1 MPEATKT
8 ESSTLAP
15 QIQAYLQ
22 RSSWIRKMF
31 ETGAELKGRHGVDAV
46 CDFSLG
52 NPDLSPPDAVFEALE
67 GLARRDQRFGYMPN
81 AGYPEARAALAAFLS
96 QEQGVPVSD
105 QDVILTCGAAGAL
118 NSFFRAVLEPG
129 DEVLCPA
136 PFFVEY
142 GFYAENHSGVLRP
155 VPTNPDDFSL
165 DLGAVASAIGP
176 KTRVVLIN
184 TPNNPSG
191 RVYARSELEALAE
204 LLQAKS
210 RETGRTIYLLSDEPY
225 RFLTFDGHPVPSL
238 LPLYPH
244 TVVISS
250 FSKSLAL
257 AGERIGYA
265 LVNPAMPGK
274 AELLAGLTLTNRIL
288 GFVNAPA
295 IGQRLMQKALG
306 AQVDVQLYAQRRAAM
321 AEILDGANIPF
332 FKPQGAF
339 YFFPKAPGGDDVAF
353 VQALQEELILAVPG
367 RGFGTPG
374 YFRLAFC
381 VDETVIRRSAEGFK
395 RAAEKFR

>member
-1 MPEATKT
+1 MSDSKDRVETV
-8 ESSTLAP
+8 LAP
-15 QIQAYLQ
+15 QIQLYLQ

-31 ETGAELKGRHGVDAV
+31 ETGTELKAKYGTDAV

-52 NPDLSPPDAVFEALE
+52 NPDLAPPDAVFVALQD
-67 GLARRDQRFGYMPN
+67 LARREQRFGYMPN
-81 AGYPEARAALAAFLS
+81 AGYPEAREALARCLS
-96 QEQGVPVSD
+96 EEQGTAITA

-142 GFYAENHSGVLRP
+142 GFYVENHGAKLHP
-155 VPTNPDDFSL
+155 VPTHPEDFSL
-165 DLGAVASAIGP
+165 DLDAVAAAIGP
-176 KTRVVLIN
+176 NTRVVLIN
-184 TPNNPSG
+184 SPNNPTG
-191 RVYARSELEALAE
+191 RIYSKAE
-204 LLQAKS
+204 LQALGKLLQDKS
-210 RETGRTIYLLSDEPY
+210 HSMGRTIFLLSDEPY
-225 RFLTFDGHPVPSL
+225 RFLTFDGHQVPSL
-238 LPLYPH
+238 LPLYPY
-244 TVVISS
+244 TVVVSS

-274 AELLAGLTLTNRIL
+274 DQLLAGLVLTNRIL

-295 IGQRLMQKALG
+295 VGQLLMQRALG
-306 AQVDVQLYAQRRAAM
+306 AQVDVGLYAKRRAAM
-321 AEILDGANIPF
+321 AEVLEEAGISYF
-332 FKPQGAF
+332 RPQGAF
-339 YFFPKAPGGDDVAF
+339 YFFPKAPGGDDLAF
-353 VQALQEELILAVPG
+353 VRALQQELILAVPG

-374 YFRLAFC
+374 FFRLAFC

-395 RAAEKFR
+395 RATDAFR

>member
-1 MPEATKT
+1 MSETAMNTA
-8 ESSTLAP
+8 SALAP

-31 ETGAELKGRHGVDAV
+31 ETGAELKARHGADAV

-52 NPDLSPPDAVFEALE
+52 NPDLSPPDAVYTALE
-67 GLARRDQRFGYMPN
+67 ELARRDQRFGYMPN
-81 AGYPEARAALAAFLS
+81 AGYPEARTALAGYLS
-96 QEQGVPVSD
+96 DEQGTPVSAN
-105 QDVILTCGAAGAL
+105 DVILTCGAAGAL

-136 PFFVEY
+136 PYFVEY
-142 GFYAENHSGVLRP
+142 GFYAENHGGVLHP
-155 VPTNPDDFSL
+155 VSTNPDDFSL
-165 DLGAVASAIGP
+165 DMKAMADAINP
-176 KTRVVLIN
+176 KSRVLLIN
-184 TPNNPSG
+184 SPNNPSG
-191 RVYARSELEALAE
+191 RIYTKEELQALSDLLAARS
-204 LLQAKS
+204 
-210 RETGRTIYLLSDEPY
+210 REFGRTIYLLSDEPY
-225 RFLTFDGHPVPSL
+225 RFLTFDDHQTPSL

-244 TVVISS
+244 TVVVSS

-257 AGERIGYA
+257 AGERIGFA

-274 AELLAGLTLTNRIL
+274 DELLAGMVLTNRIL

-295 IGQRLMQKALG
+295 VGQRLMQHALG
-306 AQVDVQLYAQRRAAM
+306 AKVDVQEYARRRSAM
-321 AEILDGANIPF
+321 AEILEGAGISF

-381 VDETVIRRSAEGFK
+381 VDETVIRRAGAGFK
-395 RAAEKFR
+395 KAAAKFR